1 VLLADD
7 LTKLTD
13 AIKIGKGTTKIAKQS
28 IYVGLGVSIRLML
41 IAAISG
47 DIPSAVGTV
56 LQETL
61 DITVILNAL
70 RVR

>member
-1 VLLADD
+1 MLLADD

-61 DITVILNAL
+61 NITVILNAL

>member
-1 VLLADD
+1 MLLADD

>member
-1 VLLADD
+1 MLLADD

-13 AIKIGKGTTKIAKQS
+13 AIKIGKGMTKIAKQS